1 MFGRC
6 QILLIKKLLKSFAAK
21 GRPQRADPAAPRLL
35 GPDEHGLNPDKVS
48 KGARQVVKSLADA
61 GYCADL
67 VGGCVRD
74 LLLDKRPKDFDVVTD
89 GSPEEVRQVFPRARI
104 VGRRFR
110 IVHVRVGREVIEVST
125 YRAGNEDEAER
136 EDSAKNKFGRILRDN
151 VFGTRDQDVHRRDFT
166 ANALYYDINTNTVVD
181 YVRGLDDVEAGRLRF
196 IGDPLTR
203 INEDPVRMLRAV
215 RFKAK
220 LGLSLDSGLEALC
233 RAHARLVRHVPPA
246 RLFDEVLKLFHS
258 GHGVET
264 FWLLREFGLFA
275 QLFPEAD
282 RSYGEKDLDPGTGI
296 VLKGL
301 QNTDLRISQRKPVI
315 AAFLFACLFWRP
327 VRMKCDRHEAKRKN
341 HPQILQRAAFE
352 VLGRETEQVMI
363 PRRVSTVVIEIWDM
377 QSRLETRRPRMV
389 GKLLEHRRFRAAYD
403 FLLLRAESGEVDPR
417 LTKWWTDIQDCDESS
432 RQKMIK
438 ELGSSGAPRKRWK
451 RPRRPK
457 IPNGNVR

>member
-35 GPDEHGLNPDKVS
+35 GPDAHGLNPDKVS

-74 LLLDKRPKDFDVVTD
+74 LLLDKCPKDFDVVTD

-258 GHGVET
+258 GHGVKT

-352 VLGRETEQVMI
+352 VLGRETERVMI

-377 QSRLETRRPRMV
+377 QSRLEARRPRMV
-389 GKLLEHRRFRAAYD
+389 EKLLEHRRFRAAYD

-438 ELGSSGAPRKRWK
+438 ELGSSGAPRKRRK

-457 IPNGNVR
+457 SPNGNVR